1 MLRREFSRNL
11 VRRSVV
17 VTERSYRHLSSSVT
31 QDFKTN
37 LKCDCTNE
45 CKADKTIATTKSVIG
60 SAPYAGALLGAVTLC
75 TINPVPSLVI
85 DSIFGGV
92 MGAIVGSIFGDGVKA
107 VMDSRIVYM
116 QSKCRNKH

>member
-1 MLRREFSRNL
+1 MLRREFARNL
-11 VRRSVV
+11 VRRAVL
-17 VTERSYRHLSSSVT
+17 VTERSYGHLSSSVAP
-31 QDFKTN
+31 DFKPN

-45 CKADKTIATTKSVIG
+45 CKADKTVATTKSVIG

-75 TINPVPSLVI
+75 AIDTVPSLVI
-85 DSIFGGV
+85 GSIFGGV
-92 MGAIVGSIFGDGVKA
+92 MGAIVGSIVGDGVKA